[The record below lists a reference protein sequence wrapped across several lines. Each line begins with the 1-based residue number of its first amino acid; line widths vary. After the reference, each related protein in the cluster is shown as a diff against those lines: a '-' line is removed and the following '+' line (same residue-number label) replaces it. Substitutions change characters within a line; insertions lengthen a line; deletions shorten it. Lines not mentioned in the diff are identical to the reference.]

1 MDVGVVSLPPE
12 AHRYFLTIL
21 LWALILEIIVVAFYV
36 GRGELDRFELHLTLF
51 IMTITVAGVAATI
64 YKIKK
69 EIEEGL

>member
-1 MDVGVVSLPPE
+1 MSLPPE

-36 GRGELDRFELHLTLF
+36 GRGELDRFELHLALF
-51 IMTITVAGVAATI
+51 TMAITAAGVATII

-69 EIEEGL
+69 EVEKGL

>member
-1 MDVGVVSLPPE
+1 VDVGVVSLPPE

-51 IMTITVAGVAATI
+51 TMAITVAGVAAII

-69 EIEEGL
+69 EVEEGL